1 MWAAARPC
9 AGKGG
14 GPRRPR
20 SLCHRGR
27 PRPARRPPHPAWLP
41 PRALA
46 QRRALPPRVG
56 RGQLGLAACDWL
68 GRPPVT
74 PRGSLPLTDGE
85 RPPPPPGCVRAVRG
99 GAPPLA
105 GAAVS
110 QRDAP
115 PLPAGAGPL
124 PARPCGEHLRPL
136 AGRAVR
142 QQRLRL
148 GSAAPCGPALC
159 PGDNGTGFRRATG
172 PAWPDSRHAPGVL
185 GSPRSDRAVPHGL
198 TGPGPSRQCARRSRS
213 QRGLRQ
219 PWSDSRVWWCRWP
232 SPLTVCCLSRGQAC
246 RVEVDESG
254 CMEWS

>member
-46 QRRALPPRVG
+46 QRCALPPRVG

-142 QQRLRL
+142 QQRLRP
-148 GSAAPCGPALC
+148 GSAAPLC
-159 PGDNGTGFRRATG
+159 ARGTMGLVSGVRRALLGLTPG
-172 PAWPDSRHAPGVL
+172 MLRVCSALLVVTAQCLTASQALARAGSAPGGAAPSAGCV
-185 GSPRSDRAVPHGL
+185 SPGL
-198 TGPGPSRQCARRSRS
+198 TA
-213 QRGLRQ
+213 
-219 PWSDSRVWWCRWP
+219 
-232 SPLTVCCLSRGQAC
+232 
-246 RVEVDESG
+246 G
-254 CMEWS
+254 CGGADGRHC